1 MKKQMWCI
9 YSEWLRWFFFAL
21 VWKRSC
27 ESLLSLEGTRVG
39 RSGSRSVT
47 PHTGILIR
55 REPWGE
61 TVHLAESTLSIWS
74 PGRYPESSQKTASVL
89 TTTQQADWKS
99 LKANT
104 SIFVLSVSLEVDSS
118 FSLSLQSFGSLTSC
132 LDQSFFF
139 PPVSVHSLNINICRT
154 DVAMDASCS
163 SQFCSEGFLRESCTS
178 AADRWKPCLLFVR
191 FFSLSLLIA
200 FYKPFADRMAPF
212 KLFELRGRTLVQSA
226 SSSEALCVFV
236 LPLIGHAYPK
246 GSLTSCHILDLC
258 LKIAVSRCLS
268 TGAVP
273 GQTLHTAATP
283 RD

>member
-1 MKKQMWCI
+1 MI
-9 YSEWLRWFFFAL
+9 FLRSRLKTELWIPAEPGRNSRWPVGISVCNSTHWYPHQTWAL
-21 VWKRSC
+21 
-27 ESLLSLEGTRVG
+27 
-39 RSGSRSVT
+39 
-47 PHTGILIR
+47 R
-55 REPWGE
+55 RNCTSSWEHA
-61 TVHLAESTLSIWS
+61 VHLIPGALPWIIPENRQRPNHDPTGRLEKLKGKHFHFCFVCFSWGRFILLALSRALA
-74 PGRYPESSQKTASVL
+74 P
-89 TTTQQADWKS
+89 S
-99 LKANT
+99 LPV
-104 SIFVLSVSLEVDSS
+104 SINL
-118 FSLSLQSFGSLTSC
+118 
-132 LDQSFFF
+132 FF

-226 SSSEALCVFV
+226 PSSEALCVFV

-273 GQTLHTAATP
+273 GQTLHTVATP